1 MRDWR
6 YVAASSI
13 GTSHVKV
20 GQPCQDS
27 HVCREIAD
35 ADGRPVLVLAV
46 SDGAG
51 SAARAEEGSRIA
63 CAVIAEAAARCLAR
77 TTVDRLEAADALEWL
92 SKVQAGIALKAEDE
106 GDVPRSFAC
115 TLLAAVLAEDAAVFI
130 QIGDGAIVVAAA
142 DGWRCVHW
150 PMHGEF
156 ANTTYFATEDYAADH
171 LAFEKTAGRIDEVA
185 LFSDG
190 IEPLVLHYATKSVH
204 APFFDR
210 MFPAVR
216 GLGPPGRDAALSDAL
231 AAYLDSPAICER
243 TDDDKTLILASRRA
257 P

>member
-1 MRDWR
+1 
-6 YVAASSI
+6 
-13 GTSHVKV
+13 
-20 GQPCQDS
+20 
-27 HVCREIAD
+27 
-35 ADGRPVLVLAV
+35 
-46 SDGAG
+46 
-51 SAARAEEGSRIA
+51 
-63 CAVIAEAAARCLAR
+63 
-77 TTVDRLEAADALEWL
+77 
-92 SKVQAGIALKAEDE
+92 
-106 GDVPRSFAC
+106 
-115 TLLAAVLAEDAAVFI
+115 
-130 QIGDGAIVVAAA
+130 
-142 DGWRCVHW
+142 
-150 PMHGEF
+150 MHGEF